1 MCASNS
7 SQKTHIAWPFRSRR
21 KCINPDNHRTSLNDP
36 TYISIALSA
45 RPWLH
50 NLDYKLQIDV
60 LGVKNFSL
68 PSAESLWVTR
78 AFPLHWKFDKE
89 QITEVTFNKVSQAWL
104 SHVFE
109 GTITQRKW
117 EASISM
123 LCAFTLFDYWGGGCY
138 SWPRFWLED
147 FLVRCTG
154 DDYVVQNTAWER
166 RFVRNV
172 SGLHYCSFTGIH
184 NKLYNSGFRNL
195 IRWCNT
201 YRNTETGSGETMGNP
216 AKFSVFH
223 IIFRHRQAFCYVQ
236 RIVPWTWNMTAFFF
250 FLHCMHTIPHCYE
263 AFYNTY
269 PSTNKTG
276 NSARQTSNVSYI
288 YFILHSF
295 ITTPFAINVKRM
307 RNSAVFF

>member
-123 LCAFTLFDYWGGGCY
+123 LCAFTLFDYWGGGVIVDPDFDWRI
-138 SWPRFWLED
+138 SSFAVLETTTWYRIQRGKDALFEMCLDYIIVALREFIINCITLD
-147 FLVRCTG
+147 F
-154 DDYVVQNTAWER
+154 
-166 RFVRNV
+166 
-172 SGLHYCSFTGIH
+172 
-184 NKLYNSGFRNL
+184 
-195 IRWCNT
+195 
-201 YRNTETGSGETMGNP
+201 ET
-216 AKFSVFH
+216 
-223 IIFRHRQAFCYVQ
+223 
-236 RIVPWTWNMTAFFF
+236 
-250 FLHCMHTIPHCYE
+250 
-263 AFYNTY
+263 
-269 PSTNKTG
+269 
-276 NSARQTSNVSYI
+276 
-288 YFILHSF
+288 
-295 ITTPFAINVKRM
+295 
-307 RNSAVFF
+307 

>member
-7 SQKTHIAWPFRSRR
+7 SQKTHIAWPFWSRR

-78 AFPLHWKFDKE
+78 AFPFALKVWQGANYRSHF
-89 QITEVTFNKVSQAWL
+89 QQSQPSVTVSRFRGNNYTKKMRGFNLNALRVHVVWL
-104 SHVFE
+104 LR
-109 GTITQRKW
+109 GW
-117 EASISM
+117 
-123 LCAFTLFDYWGGGCY
+123 CY

-201 YRNTETGSGETMGNP
+201 YRNTETGLGETMGNP

-236 RIVPWTWNMTAFFF
+236 RIAPWTWNMAAFFF
-250 FLHCMHTIPHCYE
+250 TLHAY
-263 AFYNTY
+263 Y
-269 PSTNKTG
+269 
-276 NSARQTSNVSYI
+276 
-288 YFILHSF
+288 
-295 ITTPFAINVKRM
+295 TPLLW
-307 RNSAVFF
+307 SLL